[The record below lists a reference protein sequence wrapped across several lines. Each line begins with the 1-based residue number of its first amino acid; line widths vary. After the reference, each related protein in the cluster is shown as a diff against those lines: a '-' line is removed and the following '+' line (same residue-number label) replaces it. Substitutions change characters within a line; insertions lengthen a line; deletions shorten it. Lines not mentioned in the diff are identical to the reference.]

1 MNELFDYYFQG
12 NPDQYYASD
21 DSRLPSKLCAR
32 LSAYVTA
39 CETDCES
46 HGTDYQRFD
55 ERGQK

>member
-12 NPDQYYASD
+12 YTDEYYVTD
-21 DSRLPSKLCAR
+21 DPGLSCKLCAR

-39 CETDCES
+39 CETDCEG
-46 HGTDYQRFD
+46 HGTDYQRFG